1 MLLLMLAGVA
11 AGAADYPV
19 GTRSSLWR
27 DPYMIG
33 SFRHWAEIFPVRIVP
48 HSGLVSPLPKAAEAV
63 APTEASLD
71 GTTFAIEDYFA
82 RARTTGVVVLKDG
95 QIVYERYMQGADERS
110 QFTSMSVSKSIVS
123 TLLGFAIADG
133 LVSGVERPVTDYL
146 PELKGTGYDGVPIK
160 AVLQMSSGVD
170 FHEEYEDQSDF
181 LDMWEEVVHY
191 QKVPLAEYVKRARR
205 GEAPYTRFNYA
216 SLDTVIIGLLV
227 SRVTGKTLSEYLTEK
242 LWAPLGMEADAS
254 WGIDDRRANAS
265 EVSFCCFNATLRDYA
280 RFGLFMAQK
289 GMWQGKQLLPAA
301 WIDEAT
307 HPDRAQVAPGR
318 LYQDYA
324 LGYQYQWWTFP
335 GPDGAFTAQG
345 VHGQFLYVNPAAHIV
360 IVMMAAWPGFW
371 DDALEMQTYA
381 VFDALT
387 AAAAAR

>member
-1 MLLLMLAGVA
+1 MLLLTLAGVA

-19 GTRSSLWR
+19 GTRSSMWR

-33 SFRHWAEIFPVRIVP
+33 SFRHWTDIFPARIVP
-48 HSGLVSPLPKAAEAV
+48 RSGPVSPLPHAAGAA
-63 APTEASLD
+63 APAEASLD
-71 GTTFAIEDYFA
+71 GTIFPIEDYFA

-133 LVSGVERPVTDYL
+133 LVSGVDRPVTDYL
-146 PELKGTGYDGVPIK
+146 PELKGSGYDGVPIK
-160 AVLQMSSGVD
+160 AILQMSSGVD
-170 FHEEYEDQSDF
+170 FREEYGSQSDF

-216 SLDTVIIGLLV
+216 SIDTAVIGLLV
-227 SRVTGKTLSEYLTEK
+227 SRVTGKTLSDYLAAK
-242 LWAPLGMEADAS
+242 LWGPLGMEADAS
-254 WGIDDRRANAS
+254 WGIDDRRAEAS

-280 RFGLFMAQK
+280 RFGLFMARK

-307 HPDRAQVAPGR
+307 HPDRPQVAPGR
-318 LYQDYA
+318 LYPDYG
-324 LGYQYQWWTFP
+324 LGYQYQWWVFP

-345 VHGQFLYVNPAAHIV
+345 VHGQFLYVNPATHIV
-360 IVMMAAWPGFW
+360 IAMMAAWPDFW
-371 DDALEMQTYA
+371 DDTLEMQTYA
-381 VFDALT
+381 VFDAF
-387 AAAAAR
+387 AAAAAAH